1 MTAATQIKKDLRTF
15 ARTWMFRGMSEAAHI
30 GFVRRMS
37 SQFAEA
43 FKGVSDETVWEAA
56 KADMPKLNEIN
67 RDFWPRFHLEADKEE
82 AHARELEAAAM
93 AAVAERD
100 DALTER
106 GK

>member
-1 MTAATQIKKDLRTF
+1 MTAASQIKKDLRTF
-15 ARTWMFRGMSEAAHI
+15 ARTWMFREMSEAAHI

-43 FKGVSDETVWEAA
+43 FKGISDETVWEAV
-56 KADMPKLNEIN
+56 KADLPKLNEIN

-93 AAVAERD
+93 AAVAER
-100 DALTER
+100 AAA
-106 GK
+106 